1 MIYDRRKLLPL
12 TDTDFAGYKRE
23 RQQSRTKKQD
33 DDDFFALLSWGLLG
47 GSQGSTPA
55 KAVPLTG
62 QGSAGRIGHNSGAK
76 VRLRIAPETP
86 PPKKHN
92 VVTKPI
98 PTQRKLPNWWSHVL
112 GETPTRKTDFGMAW
126 PTLKPI

>member
-23 RQQSRTKKQD
+23 RQMSRTKAQD

-47 GSQGSTPA
+47 GSHGSTRV
-55 KAVPLTG
+55 VPLSG

-76 VRLRIAPETP
+76 VRLRLQEPEK
-86 PPKKHN
+86 PKTN
-92 VVTKPI
+92 IVTKTI
-98 PTQRKLPNWWSHVL
+98 PSQRKLPGWWASVL
-112 GETPTRKTDFGMAW
+112 GETPTRRTHW
-126 PTLKPI
+126 PTPNPI